1 MNTVD
6 TFRIFLHVLAA
17 SVWVGG
23 QIVLA
28 GLVPTVRE
36 IDPEAPRKVARA
48 FNRLAWPAYGVAVV
62 TGVWNLLDIPMEDPP
77 YVELGLKV
85 LVVALSGIGA
95 AVHQVARG
103 NRAMLAIGGAMSSLF
118 GIAAMWIGVDLPI

>member
-48 FNRLAWPAYGVAVV
+48 FNRLAWPAYGLALV